1 MEVQSM
7 KMFEYEKKDTV
18 IILYL
23 DGDLNSCRIMNF
35 EGILK
40 EIMDSNPLTIAVD
53 CSKLYILD
61 PTTVSQMAKCM
72 KKAMNSNIEL
82 VFFNVNPDVQLTFEL
97 MQLDR
102 FISLMSQE
110 SFEQHYFHKAMV
122 N

>member
-1 MEVQSM
+1 M
-7 KMFEYEKKDTV
+7 KMFEYEKKNDV

-35 EGILK
+35 EGTLK
-40 EIMDSNPLTIAVD
+40 EIMDNHPIAIAVD

-61 PTTVSQMAKCM
+61 PTTVSQMAKYM

-82 VFFNVNPDVQLTFEL
+82 VFFNVNPEVRLTFEL

-110 SFEQHYFHKAMV
+110 KFEQHYFNTAMV